1 MTAQFSEK
9 LNWSGKKLAMCSEPL
24 DFWLSANG
32 LNLQFGMSSTACWR
46 GYIGSW
52 EIINDRLYLIGFD
65 ARTEDGKPLGLED
78 LFPGYS
84 KGVFAHWVTREVRC
98 PQGKMLDYVHMG
110 YASTYEMDLYLT
122 FIKGYL
128 VSKRLETNGKA
139 KEGSTDGYGV
149 AAHVSFPISKGKK

>member
-1 MTAQFSEK
+1 MTAQFSER
-9 LNWSGKKLAMCSEPL
+9 LSWNGKKLAMCSEPL
-24 DFWLSANG
+24 GFWLSANG
-32 LNLQFGMSSTACWR
+32 RNLRFAMSSTACWR

-52 EIINDRLYLIGFD
+52 KIINDRLYLVGFE
-65 ARTEDGKPLGLED
+65 AHSEEGAPLGIED
-78 LFPGYS
+78 LFPGYE

-122 FIKGYL
+122 FSRGYL

-139 KEGSTDGYGV
+139 KEDSAEGYGV
-149 AAHVSFPISKGKK
+149 AAHVSFPVPKEDK